1 MFSVSDE
8 MTRTIRYFL
17 SVCCVVA
24 LFFVFQ
30 APCGAEQGE
39 GPAPAVI
46 RNTAKL
52 PGQIAPVPQPTLL
65 EPTLPTVDISGKQF
79 VEFRWEP
86 KGSPYRVWY
95 YVFHLYKGY
104 EMAPVRQLYAREVS
118 ALTAA
123 IAISID
129 YFKDGESYTWSVVQ
143 VDAGPLFSEPACDT
157 FRVVKK

>member
-8 MTRTIRYFL
+8 MIRTIRYFL

-24 LFFVFQ
+24 LFFVSPV
-30 APCGAEQGE
+30 PCGTGQAE

-46 RNTAKL
+46 RHTAKL
-52 PGQIAPVPQPTLL
+52 PGQTALAPQPTLL
-65 EPTLPTVDISGKQF
+65 EPTLPIVDISGKQF

-86 KGSPYRVWY
+86 KTSPYRVWY
-95 YVFHLYKGY
+95 YVFRLYRGY
-104 EMAPVRQLYAREVS
+104 EMTPVRQLYAREVA

-123 IAISID
+123 IAISIN

-143 VDAGPLFSEPACDT
+143 VDAGPLFSDPACGT